1 MTVVSIFTCYTT
13 GSGELM
19 DSAAEGVS
27 GALASC
33 IRLLFAISLSD
44 YSLHQNK
51 AYRFGVNLF

>member
-33 IRLLFAISLSD
+33 IRLLFAISLSVPCLLE
-44 YSLHQNK
+44 YLP
-51 AYRFGVNLF
+51 ACPTCW